1 MSSEEQYLSK
11 PIQNVR
17 IAEESVLRKDLGLG
31 SIQQTIRDHLKAMA
45 SAKEHWKPVE
55 SERIKNLGAGSIQQ
69 TIRDHLEAMES
80 AQVRWKSIESEQLKD
95 LGASS
100 IQQTIR
106 NHLKAMESA
115 QVRWKSIESEQ
126 LKDLGASSIQ
136 QTIRDHWKTTELD
149 QKRWKSVE
157 SEHLKNPRAVQEHL
171 KKMELDRIKRLAND
185 QTPKCSIKMQELSQA
200 VGSVR
205 ACLED
210 GFASLNLNPDTSL
223 ASLLKNTNY
232 AASSSEAL
240 NKDWQK
246 VGHNLWR
253 SWAAIKD
260 EDKHE

>member
-17 IAEESVLRKDLGLG
+17 IAEESVLRKNLGVGSIQQTIRDHLKTMASAKEHSKSVESERIKNLGVDSMQKTIRDHLEAIESARVHWKSIESEQLKDLGAG
-31 SIQQTIRDHLKAMA
+31 SIQQTIRDHLKAM
-45 SAKEHWKPVE
+45 
-55 SERIKNLGAGSIQQ
+55 
-69 TIRDHLEAMES
+69 ES
-80 AQVRWKSIESEQLKD
+80 AQVRWKSVESGQLKD
-95 LGASS
+95 LAANS
-100 IQQTIR
+100 IQQ
-106 NHLKAMESA
+106 S
-115 QVRWKSIESEQ
+115 
-126 LKDLGASSIQ
+126 
-136 QTIRDHWKTTELD
+136 IRDHWKTMESD
-149 QKRWKSVE
+149 QKIWKSVE
-157 SEHLKNPRAVQEHL
+157 SEHLKNLRAIQKHL
-171 KKMELDRIKRLAND
+171 KTMEFERIKRLAND
-185 QTPKCSIKMQELSQA
+185 QTPKCSIKMQELSQV

-240 NKDWQK
+240 NKDWHK
-246 VGHNLWR
+246 IGYDLWR